1 MALCEDKKKLK
12 EEREAARKLRKKI
25 VGVDGKSQNMA
36 DRFNF
41 NSNNTNTNNG
51 GMNQIN
57 RYGSGGNNFGD
68 MGSYDSYGSG
78 VSLSDK
84 IGNIMDGV
92 GKLEDKMKED
102 DK

>member
-1 MALCEDKKKLK
+1 MCEDKKKLK

-25 VGVDGKSQNMA
+25 VGVDGKSQHMTDRYSFNNM
-36 DRFNF
+36 N
-41 NSNNTNTNNG
+41 NSGGNYNNSG
-51 GMNQIN
+51 GGG
-57 RYGSGGNNFGD
+57 YGSGGNNFGD
-68 MGSYDSYGSG
+68 MGSYDNYGSG

-92 GKLEDKMKED
+92 GKLEDKMKAD